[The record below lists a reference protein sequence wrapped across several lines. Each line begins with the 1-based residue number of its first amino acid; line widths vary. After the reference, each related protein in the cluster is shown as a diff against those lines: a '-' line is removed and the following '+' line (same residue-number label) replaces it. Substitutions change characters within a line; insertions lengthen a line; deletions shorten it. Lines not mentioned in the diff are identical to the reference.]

1 MGVVQNAVLKKSVLR
16 GIVDKK
22 KGWSNKINISC
33 CECGWTKYI
42 YTSKEVNI
50 PGQSGQKSHE
60 LNVRSVMAFR
70 EIGKGFESMKTFSRL
85 MNMAEPINIK
95 TYNAIND
102 HLLEAHLVDADSSM
116 SQAATEVKEISE
128 K

>member
-1 MGVVQNAVLKKSVLR
+1 MGVKEINVEN
-16 GIVDKK
+16 IVEKK

-85 MNMAEPINIK
+85 MNMTEPINIK
-95 TYNAIND
+95 AYNPINN
-102 HLLEAHLVDADSSM
+102 HVLEAFLVAADNSM
-116 SQAATEVKEISE
+116 S
-128 K
+128 

>member
-1 MGVVQNAVLKKSVLR
+1 MSHTIINFLIVQELIKTVIGSCIECTSKEISVKN
-16 GIVDKK
+16 IVDKK

-70 EIGKGFESMKTFSRL
+70 EIGKGFESMKIFS
-85 MNMAEPINIK
+85 
-95 TYNAIND
+95 
-102 HLLEAHLVDADSSM
+102 
-116 SQAATEVKEISE
+116 
-128 K
+128 